1 MHAAVQFHINI
12 APQERARRFLGDAY
26 DYYIHLAALIEIDR
40 MRVRV
45 GEGIHRIE
53 STMSGSV
60 SALNTLQC

>member
-1 MHAAVQFHINI
+1 MHAAAQFDISI

-26 DYYIHLAALIEIDR
+26 DDYIHLAALIVINR

-45 GEGIHRIE
+45 GEGIRRIE
-53 STMSGSV
+53 STMSSSV